1 MYVIKLM
8 STHFAPMKSALTV
21 ADCVIVMLNTIDSI
35 SACGDSSEYI
45 LPILDFDRFEIG
57 MQKAKP
63 NPNLRLKENQY
74 F

>member
-35 SACGDSSEYI
+35 SAC